1 MSSQSMSKQEKHEV
15 ENAVIKLAR
24 EKVLASGLVSDTKEI
39 EFIRNTRPSIF
50 YIYFGRPIAD
60 YKIRW
65 QVGKATVVVYGRG
78 NILTLEGAHIERH
91 ASPAAKPRT

>member
-1 MSSQSMSKQEKHEV
+1 MSKQEKHEI
-15 ENAVIKLAR
+15 ENAIIELAR

-39 EFIRNTRPSIF
+39 ELIRNTRPSIF

-65 QVGKATVVVYGRG
+65 PVGKATVVVYGRG
-78 NILTLEGAHIERH
+78 NILTLEGAHIERR
-91 ASPAAKPRT
+91 ASPATTPRT